1 MIKSLSQKIIDA
13 FQEHGKLTDRD
24 LVRIVKVD
32 GSSVRP
38 RRLNLQR
45 KGFIRDTGKKDFS
58 ESKKGWTIY
67 KLVKN
72 VSVVKEFYSDL
83 KQTFD
88 SKEAFLAGGRKPHV
102 KLASND
108 KLVNKLISSLTNL
121 SNVLSNL
128 K

>member
-13 FQEHGKLTDRD
+13 FLEHGNLTDRD
-24 LVRIVKVD
+24 LVKILKAD

-45 KGFIRDTGKKDFS
+45 KGIVKDTGTKDFTK
-58 ESKKGWTIY
+58 SKLGWTIY
-67 KLVKN
+67 ELGKN
-72 VSVVKEFYSDL
+72 VPQVKQFYNGL
-83 KQTFD
+83 KR
-88 SKEAFLAGGRKPHV
+88 GRKPHV
-102 KLASND
+102 KLASKDQLVNS
-108 KLVNKLISSLTNL
+108 VNKLISSLTNL

>member
-1 MIKSLSQKIIDA
+1 MVKSLSQKIIKA
-13 FQEHGKLTDRD
+13 FQEHGNLTDRD
-24 LVRIVKVD
+24 LVKILKAD

-45 KGFIRDTGKKDFS
+45 KGIVKDTGTKDFTK
-58 ESKKGWTIY
+58 SKFGWTIY
-67 KLVKN
+67 ELVKN
-72 VSVVKEFYSDL
+72 VSVVKEFYSGL
-83 KQTFD
+83 KR
-88 SKEAFLAGGRKPHV
+88 GRKPYV

-108 KLVNKLISSLTNL
+108 QLVNSVNKLISSLTNL

>member
-13 FQEHGKLTDRD
+13 FLEHGNLTDRD
-24 LVRIVKVD
+24 LVKLVKAD

-45 KGFIRDTGKKDFS
+45 KGIIIYTGNKDFTK
-58 ESKKGWTIY
+58 SKIGWKIY
-67 KLVKN
+67 GLWKTVPAVKR
-72 VSVVKEFYSDL
+72 FYSGL
-83 KQTFD
+83 KR
-88 SKEAFLAGGRKPHV
+88 GRKPHV
-102 KLASND
+102 KLASKDQLVNT
-108 KLVNKLISSLTNL
+108 VNKLINSLTNL